1 MIQKNISIIP
11 DVTLSEEFTCDVDI
25 SGVNFTLSSNHGE
38 RNFEPSQVEVYD
50 DDKGWIP
57 NISPSATEG
66 RIRIHVPARLVRN
79 YFHLNK
85 CRYSIKA
92 TYQDGSVAIV
102 ANGNILT
109 VEPEDAEP
117 ANVTEFKF
125 SGFSNNIEL
134 KLKRLAE
141 AVFTS
146 LNKEPE
152 RKYGDYDSS
161 QIKHGSGKLSEFL
174 NAIPSNTT
182 KIIDKKLIDIKSMIK
197 SVDEVAETGKEKA
210 NNAIISINNLSDSI
224 SKFKSHIE
232 SFIDKSNGALVFN
245 QGSSVIRMRNNGDIE
260 LNTVTID
267 KDGIKCNAG
276 SFTKLNVNGKDAG
289 AVFAQKNGNI
299 NDDFECDTLKANKII
314 VDGINVSDI
323 KRHGLDI
330 IKLMKRLKQAEE
342 KIENL
347 ERLNRE

>member
-11 DVTLSEEFTCDVDI
+11 DVTLSEEFSCGVDI

-38 RNFEPSQVEVYD
+38 RNFESSQVEVYD
-50 DDKGWIP
+50 SDKGWIP
-57 NISPSATEG
+57 NVSPSATEG
-66 RIRIHVPARLVRN
+66 RIRIHIPARLVRN

-85 CRYSIKA
+85 CRYAIKA

-102 ANGNILT
+102 ANGNILA

-125 SGFSNNIEL
+125 NGFSNNIEL
-134 KLKRLAE
+134 KLKRICE
-141 AVFTS
+141 SVFSS

-152 RKYGDYDSS
+152 RKSGDYDSS
-161 QIKHGSGKLSEFL
+161 QITHGSGKLSDFL
-174 NAIPSNTT
+174 SAMPSNTT
-182 KIIDKKLIDIKSMIK
+182 KIIDRKLVDIKSMIRDIGDTA
-197 SVDEVAETGKEKA
+197 STAKEKA
-210 NNAIISINNLSDSI
+210 NNAIISINNLSNSI
-224 SKFKSHIE
+224 SKFKSHVE
-232 SFIDKSNGALVFN
+232 SFIDKSNGALVFK
-245 QGSSVIRMRNNGDIE
+245 QGSSIIRMRNNGDVE

-267 KDGIKCNAG
+267 KDGIKCNTG
-276 SFTKLNVNGKDAG
+276 SFEKLNVNGKDAG
-289 AVFAQKNGNI
+289 VVFAQKNGNI
-299 NDDFECDTLKANKII
+299 NDDFECDTLKANEII